1 MKNTLGISSEQLN
14 DFSFN
19 MLEFLALTQEEIDV
33 ANIHVCGAMTLE
45 GAPHL
50 NKNTLQYLIVQTCV
64 DE

>member
-1 MKNTLGISSEQLN
+1 MTAQQMN

-19 MLEFLALTQEEIDV
+19 MLEFLGFTSEEIDA

-50 NKNTLQYLIVQTCV
+50 SKDHLPVLIALMFVV
-64 DE
+64 E

>member
-1 MKNTLGISSEQLN
+1 MN

-19 MLEFLALTQEEIDV
+19 MLEFLGFSSEEIDV

-50 NKNTLQYLIVQTCV
+50 NN
-64 DE
+64 